1 MAMNNQVQV
10 IDLKH
15 ISEPIMAA
23 RKALV
28 EVAGIDNW
36 QELNNLEIRGKLP
49 LELIPVFDAMGNA
62 IEDSYY
68 GSYKQ
73 LAE

>member
-1 MAMNNQVQV
+1 MNNQV

-15 ISEPIMAA
+15 VSEPITAA

-28 EVAGIDNW
+28 EAAGIDSW
-36 QELNNLEIRGKLP
+36 QQLNNLEIRGKLP
-49 LELIPVFDAMGNA
+49 LELIPVFDAMGTA
-62 IEDSYY
+62 IEDSYHAA
-68 GSYKQ
+68 YKQ